1 MAEFLNGVIFKRK
14 DNAPDFVIGQLSF
27 KVDEFIKT
35 LQEKEKNGWVNAN
48 IKRGQ
53 SGKPYIELDTWEAG
67 GSQSKGSAQQS
78 NRPSPATQEQD
89 ESDLPF

>member
-67 GSQSKGSAQQS
+67 SNNRSQSQGQQQRQA
-78 NRPSPATQEQD
+78 NPAD
-89 ESDLPF
+89 DSDDLPF